1 MLDAKENIIH
11 GLIFLMLGFLY
22 DMTFYREVQTPR
34 GELSAFQTKTEGLS
48 ESQCCKSRERGSFF
62 IIEIMTAMK

>member
-1 MLDAKENIIH
+1 MLDAEENIIH

-34 GELSAFQTKTEGLS
+34 GELSASFQTKRKIFPRISAANPEKEET
-48 ESQCCKSRERGSFF
+48 FP
-62 IIEIMTAMK
+62 EIMTAMK

>member
-1 MLDAKENIIH
+1 MLDAEENIIH

-34 GELSAFQTKTEGLS
+34 GELSASFQTKTEGFS
-48 ESQCCKSRERGSFF
+48 EN
-62 IIEIMTAMK
+62 